1 MRPSLTSPSP
11 PRLASTRKFGTKV
24 SSDRILIEVNCQYLT
39 RTFLFDR
46 HSRQDLIRR
55 LEHYCETEPDIFSKA
70 VRFIDQEV
78 SPMIARHAIS
88 GQALVRSYVSL
99 SLANARKIGWLNAS
113 RQLLTLVSFPF
124 Q

>member
-1 MRPSLTSPSP
+1 M
-11 PRLASTRKFGTKV
+11 
-24 SSDRILIEVNCQYLT
+24 ILIEVECQYLT
-39 RTFLFDR
+39 RIFVLGH

-99 SLANARKIGWLNAS
+99 PFAIARTGRWLSAS
-113 RQLLTLVSFPF
+113 KHLLTLVSFPF